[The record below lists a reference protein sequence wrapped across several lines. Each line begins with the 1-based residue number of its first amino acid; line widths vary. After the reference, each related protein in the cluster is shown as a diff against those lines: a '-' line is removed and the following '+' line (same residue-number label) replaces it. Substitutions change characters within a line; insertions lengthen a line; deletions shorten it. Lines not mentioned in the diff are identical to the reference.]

1 MCVALFSNVTRFL
14 IANMMAQ
21 LIDGG
26 SGGSTW
32 TGCWLLVAG
41 CCWYSIFQCQ
51 KPPLAFPCSY

>member
-26 SGGSTW
+26 SGGW
-32 TGCWLLVAG
+32 PGLVAGCWLLLVQ
-41 CCWYSIFQCQ
+41 YSSA
-51 KPPLAFPCSY
+51 KNRHSPSRAPTN

>member
-1 MCVALFSNVTRFL
+1 MCVALFSNFTRFL

-26 SGGSTW
+26 SGGWPW
-32 TGCWLLVAG
+32 TGCWLLVVAG
-41 CCWYSIFQCQ
+41 TVFQCQ